1 LDQHALVDGHRLIL
15 PRFSSKSIMIPRTIN
30 SYRLWHNK
38 KAPPIPFLRVPLKM
52 VFFIAARFSE
62 EDLETYAFDAILSK
76 GWDGHGSRNHFL
88 PMMGLPWVTR

>member
-1 LDQHALVDGHRLIL
+1 
-15 PRFSSKSIMIPRTIN
+15 
-30 SYRLWHNK
+30 
-38 KAPPIPFLRVPLKM
+38 M